1 MAVVNILFLEF
12 TSETQK
18 TTETQAIRY
27 QGEHGKAAQLD
38 ATWKVWLSE
47 VKLSEVRQASCNMVP
62 SGFSL
67 FPSLANVQFTF
78 ADCVFYYNSTI

>member
-38 ATWKVWLSE
+38 ATWRVWLSAVKCSE
-47 VKLSEVRQASCNMVP
+47 VK
-62 SGFSL
+62 
-67 FPSLANVQFTF
+67 
-78 ADCVFYYNSTI
+78 